1 LFTRREDVFQQL
13 VGDAAREAFGC
24 SAKPM
29 ETQGQDGSIDIFIDS
44 DVLASAL
51 SPALPGPIIVECKA
65 NDDTGAKAFDR
76 VTRAWKEV
84 EEKLQRKADLGWPD
98 LFQPWAAAR
107 SYLYVTSAVLPH
119 QVARQTL
126 NDLIS
131 AFFAKLRREGHSKI
145 THVHVAD
152 WTDLRSLLDQQI
164 RTIDDW
170 LGTGSSALMAHG
182 DRMMSA
188 ATGFG
193 RYLVEIPFV
202 PPAESDPAHPDRLFE
217 QIAARAQAG
226 GVLLVGPGGIGK
238 TRRLLEV
245 ASIAHQRGFRVLH
258 AIHGDAPL
266 KHEEL
271 SAEVLHEGGD
281 VLVVCD
287 YLDRLQLDFASV
299 RRRIL
304 PDAERRGMRIAF
316 LASARTD
323 RELRRKAEDAAF
335 FEVVELRSDPE
346 HATRV
351 VQKMRACL
359 APTATVAL
367 GIDKIDAI
375 AGQRPIISLFAFLE
389 LERRAS
395 AGRLDERQLL
405 DIRSG
410 ELSSWLRSRL
420 TEDSLVVDVSPS
432 ALKAERVE
440 PTLIA
445 AAAVLAAAPGAEAA
459 LHDLALDVLQR
470 VARNEARPPP
480 RSTDAASI
488 VEGLKDLGWL
498 EDDGGRM
505 SAVHDVVTDQI
516 LAESLRD
523 ARARLRDDVLEMILA
538 PAADSPHFLG
548 RLALAVR
555 RLLTGGGAFERALQA
570 GAERWFE
577 GASAGIGRALEAAAP
592 TDAAYAINAMFGGPP
607 WIASALARW
616 DETIE
621 PWRRRHGHDQA
632 SWPAFFALLPRKD
645 LPRNRAA
652 GVTQSAMVWLGQH
665 GGREEAA
672 TVLIPLLV
680 RVDLDQDTESRATTI
695 ALLWHDKNHDN
706 GLAGTVLGVLLD
718 HHNLGESATSRV
730 AQAVLSLFGDGNDAR
745 NAGFPLAM
753 LVGRTDL
760 APQVL
765 SNATDTAVA
774 WFDKHSQTDDAGF
787 VLAALIARADLAWS
801 LGTEAVSIAFSWCEA
816 HPNTLA
822 TGILLGALLGRE
834 DLPWAETQRVF
845 ASTWA
850 WISTHRDA
858 FEIIFPL
865 RHVFGLDALTP
876 EILSE
881 ATALALV
888 WVEKYGDYPQTP
900 VVLMSLLGRADLEP
914 SIAARAADAALSW
927 CKARRT
933 DPASG
938 VIVSVLL
945 ERTEKAPDL
954 LEFALALL
962 DADEGKGIAF
972 AALSWALLAH
982 GDIEAHIIERITLE
996 AAVQIEQSPDD
1007 DEKAF
1012 LLAGLLSRRDSDKS
1026 IFARACDRAISWLEG
1041 RREDLGALMVLA
1053 ALLRR
1058 SDLDENAAKATIGI
1072 ALPWLEL
1079 HNRSFFSILVLQF
1092 LLGRED
1098 LEPIDRLS
1106 AVTSSLGWLE
1116 RNGRRQE
1123 ALAVLQHL
1131 VRFLPQ
1137 APPTSR
1143 SILHASA
1150 IWLELHGLSV
1160 QDAVLLEG
1168 LLRRASFG
1176 TAEVRQFALA
1186 ALAWLEQH
1194 RGESRAPS
1202 VVRALLT
1209 RRDLDEEVVVRA
1221 AGEVISW
1228 LEGSDRGEESVWIL
1242 QELLL
1247 VPVRLGS
1254 AVGSLA
1260 PIITRIGL
1268 SWMAQHG
1275 VVELAALVLHS
1286 LLIRADLPREDV
1298 ASTVRWAFVWL
1309 ESHGDSEIA
1318 SLVLQG
1324 LLFRTDLESEN
1335 QVHIVRSAFS
1345 WFDGHGAG
1353 AGALN
1358 VVLGLIGRSGVGR
1371 EGGET
1376 ALRLVFEWLDRNVG
1390 NPEAGNVHA
1399 LLLEHEQMDR
1409 RTARRAVRGALTW
1422 LSGNGARHEADGVL
1436 RWLFSRTEELT
1447 VKMATSVLHTM
1458 MRWLGIH
1465 GDKTPRPVV
1474 FSWIFI
1480 EKSASS
1486 RGRSNLRGILKVA
1499 LMAFHQGER
1508 GKLLALIPELPALL
1522 ALASRAGGVQ
1532 LKRRVDAL
1540 AVAALQARRLDP
1552 SAASE
1557 LATACYRLV
1566 DAGAWR
1572 DAVEAEHSLV
1582 GLGIERSH
1590 QIPRQIE
1597 A

>member
-65 NDDTGAKAFDR
+65 NDDTGVKAVDR

-84 EEKLQRKADLGWPD
+84 EKKLQRKADLGWPD
-98 LFQPWAAAR
+98 LFQPWATAR
-107 SYLYVTSAVLPH
+107 SYLYVTSAVFPH
-119 QVARQTL
+119 QAARQTL

-131 AFFAKLRREGHSKI
+131 AFFAKLRREKRSMI

-182 DRMMSA
+182 DRMASA
-188 ATGFG
+188 AAGFG

-202 PPAESDPAHPDRLFE
+202 PPAEGDPTHPDRLFE
-217 QIAARAQAG
+217 QTAARAQAG

-245 ASIAHQRGFRVLH
+245 ACIAHQRGFRVLH

-271 SAEVLHEGGD
+271 SAEVLHERGD

-304 PDAERRGMRIAF
+304 PDAQRRGMRISF

-323 RELRRKAEDAAF
+323 RELRHKPEDAEF
-335 FEVVELRSDPE
+335 FKVVELRSDPE
-346 HATRV
+346 HAKRV
-351 VQKMRACL
+351 VQKMRARL
-359 APTATVAL
+359 APTATAAL
-367 GIDKIDAI
+367 GSEQIDAI
-375 AGQRPIISLFAFLE
+375 IGQRPIISLFALLE
-389 LERRAS
+389 LERRAA
-395 AGRLDERQLL
+395 AGRLDERQLR

-420 TEDSLVVDVSPS
+420 TEDSLVVALSPS
-432 ALKAERVE
+432 ALEAERVE

-445 AAAVLAAAPGAEAA
+445 AAVVLAAGPEAEAA
-459 LHDLALDVLQR
+459 LHAIALDVLQR
-470 VARNEARPPP
+470 VARNELRPSP
-480 RSTDAASI
+480 RSREADS
-488 VEGLKDLGWL
+488 VVDGLKDLGWL

-505 SAVHDVVTDQI
+505 SSVHDVVTDQI
-516 LAESLRD
+516 LVESLRD
-523 ARARLRDDVLEMILA
+523 ARGRLRDDVLELILA
-538 PAADSPHFLG
+538 PAADSPHLLG

-577 GASAGIGRALEAAAP
+577 GASAEIGRALEAAAP
-592 TDAAYAINAMFGGPP
+592 KDAAYGINAMFGGPP
-607 WIASALARW
+607 WIEPALARW
-616 DETIE
+616 DATIE
-621 PWRRRHGHDQA
+621 PWRRRHGNDQA

-665 GGREEAA
+665 GSREEAA
-672 TVLIPLLV
+672 TVLVPLLV
-680 RVDLDQDTESRATTI
+680 RVDLDQDTESRATTV
-695 ALLWHDKNHDN
+695 ALLWHEKNHDN
-706 GLAGTVLGVLLD
+706 RLAGTVLGVLLD
-718 HHNLGESATSRV
+718 NDNLGESATSRV
-730 AQAVLSLFGDGNDAR
+730 AQAVLSLFGEGKDSR

-774 WFDKHSQTDDAGF
+774 WFDKHSHADDAGF
-787 VLAALIARADLAWS
+787 VLAALIARTDLTWS
-801 LGTEAVSIAFSWCEA
+801 LGAEAVAMAFSWCEA

-822 TGILLGALLGRE
+822 RGLLLGALLGRE
-834 DLPWAETQRVF
+834 DLRSAETQRAF
-845 ASTWA
+845 ASAWA
-850 WISTHRDA
+850 WISTHRDN

-888 WVEKYGDYPQTP
+888 WVEKYGDYPQAP
-900 VVLMSLLGRADLEP
+900 MVLMSLLGRADLEP
-914 SIAARAADAALSW
+914 SVAARAADAALSW

-938 VIVSVLL
+938 VIVGVLL
-945 ERTEKAPDL
+945 ERAEKAPGL

-962 DADEGKGIAF
+962 EADEGKGIAF

-982 GDIEAHIIERITLE
+982 GDIEAHIIERITRE
-996 AAVQIEQSPDD
+996 ATVQIEQSPDD
-1007 DEKAF
+1007 DEKGF
-1012 LLAGLLSRRDSDKS
+1012 LLAGLLSRKQPSES
-1026 IFARACDRAISWLEG
+1026 IFARACDWAISWLED

-1053 ALLRR
+1053 TLLQR
-1058 SDLDENAAKATIGI
+1058 SDLDEKMATTTIGI
-1072 ALPWLEL
+1072 ALSWLEL

-1098 LEPIDRLS
+1098 LEATDRLV
-1106 AVTSSLGWLE
+1106 AATSSLSWLE
-1116 RNGRRQE
+1116 RHGRRQE
-1123 ALAVLQHL
+1123 ARAVLQHL
-1131 VRFLPQ
+1131 VRLLSRE
-1137 APPTSR
+1137 PPMSR
-1143 SILHASA
+1143 RILRASS
-1150 IWLELHGLSV
+1150 IWLEFHGLSV
-1160 QDAVLLEG
+1160 DDAALLEG
-1168 LLRRASFG
+1168 LLRCASFS
-1176 TAEVRQFALA
+1176 TPEVGQFALA

-1194 RGESRAPS
+1194 RGESAAPS
-1202 VVRALLT
+1202 IYRALLT
-1209 RRDLDEEVVVRA
+1209 RRDLDEDVVVQV

-1228 LEGSDRGEESVWIL
+1228 LEGGDRGEESVWIL
-1242 QELLL
+1242 EELLL

-1260 PIITRIGL
+1260 PMITRIGL
-1268 SWMAQHG
+1268 SWMAQRG
-1275 VVELAALVLHS
+1275 VVELAAVVLRG
-1286 LLIRADLPREDV
+1286 LLMRADLPREDV

-1309 ESHGDSEIA
+1309 ETHGDSEIA

-1324 LLFRTDLESEN
+1324 LLFRLDLEPEDSART
-1335 QVHIVRSAFS
+1335 VRFAFS
-1345 WFDGHGAG
+1345 WFDRHGAG
-1353 AGALN
+1353 AEAFN
-1358 VVLGLIGRSGVGR
+1358 VVLGLIGSSDVGR

-1376 ALRLVFEWLDRNVG
+1376 PLRLVFEWLDRNVG
-1390 NPEAGNVHA
+1390 NPEAGIVHA

-1422 LSGNGARHEADGVL
+1422 LSGHGVRHEADGVL
-1436 RWLFSRTEELT
+1436 RWLFSRNEELT
-1447 VKMATSVLHTM
+1447 VKMATSLLHTM
-1458 MRWLGIH
+1458 IRWLGIH

-1474 FSWIFI
+1474 FSWLFI
-1480 EKSASS
+1480 ERSASS
-1486 RGRSNLRGILKVA
+1486 RGRSNLREILKIA
-1499 LMAFHQGER
+1499 LIAFHQGGR
-1508 GKLLALIPELPALL
+1508 GKLLALIQELPALL
-1522 ALASRAGGVQ
+1522 ALASRAGGVH
-1532 LKRRVDAL
+1532 LKRQVDVL
-1540 AVAALQARRLDP
+1540 AAAALKDRRMDP

-1566 DAGAWR
+1566 DAGAWQ

-1582 GLGIERSH
+1582 GLGIERS
-1590 QIPRQIE
+1590 R
-1597 A
+1597 